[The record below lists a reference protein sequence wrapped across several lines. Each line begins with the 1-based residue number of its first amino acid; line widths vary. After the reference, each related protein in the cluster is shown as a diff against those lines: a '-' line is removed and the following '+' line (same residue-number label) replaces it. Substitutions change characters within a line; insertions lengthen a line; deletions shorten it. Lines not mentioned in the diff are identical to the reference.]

1 MSNIDGSRNGG
12 SGTFDEVIATS
23 SIALLD
29 KYIFPLDAPTE
40 PGSTI
45 ISGVGGSLEWEL
57 DAGSGNVSYINP
69 GPVVDGHVVRFE
81 GTSGTIIGDSGLAI
95 AAIATNPNENN
106 SNTSD
111 GAEYKFRKTRGGG
124 GVLVNDEL
132 GKVTYSGYDAINGFN
147 VGSVLV
153 SKATET
159 WTGGE
164 NGSSLTIATNDD
176 GGNVPV
182 EKIKINS
189 DGVILKDDLHFGEP
203 VSYYMREKNSGDG
216 IETYDQNNIK
226 QLAVDDDGVFARKL
240 KIENETTFNGPLI
253 ISSVNVP
260 DLKILPDGG
269 AGISFID
276 LNNPDNPIDEYYLS
290 IAPDLYAS
298 YDFRAGQTGHRTTH
312 LRGRGTS
319 FAQRQGLLEFDR
331 ISEINSIGID
341 SSGNQGFGTIIYSIC
356 EEDWVSAQH
365 GCKFQFRTTD
375 IGSVAPSIKLEL
387 GTAGIDCKAD
397 LTANSGVMKIN
408 SNGGTPVLEFQQN
421 GSTKWSQT
429 GNASDFKITD
439 NVKGLDVL
447 TLTDFSPGL
456 EHLTSKATNNYFE
469 NEVQFNTAS
478 NTYKF
483 PLIRPLNNAVLK
495 ATDAN
500 GTLSWVNA
508 SYGELYF
515 VAPNTTPVVMPN
527 QNQYYPITPASN
539 FGVGPLSNFTF
550 IANTSQ
556 IIYTGVRPRIFSVSL
571 SVGWFNSGMTPQIFG
586 LGVALNGVLIPSSG
600 TRATLDDSTLFY
612 PRNASTSC
620 LIQLNGGDSIGP
632 VVSCLS
638 ATDAC
643 GITDT
648 SMVVTAVN

>member
-1 MSNIDGSRNGG
+1 MSNIDGSRGEGG
-12 SGTFDEVIATS
+12 GIQSDVIATS
-23 SIALLD
+23 SIQLQGR
-29 KYIFPLDAPTE
+29 YIFPLDGPPE

-45 ISGVGGSLEWEL
+45 ISDSGLNLVWEQN
-57 DAGSGNVSYINP
+57 AGSGNVNFL
-69 GPVVDGHVVRFE
+69 DGSVIAGNICRF
-81 GTSGTIIGDSGLAI
+81 TDSSGKIISDSGLPVSGVG
-95 AAIATNPNENN
+95 TNPNNN
-106 SNTSD
+106 DSGTPD
-111 GAEYKFRKTRGGG
+111 GAEYKFRKTRGNG
-124 GVLVNDEL
+124 GVLTGDEL
-132 GKVTYSGYDAINGFN
+132 GKLTYSGFDATLGYNI
-147 VGSVLV
+147 GSEII
-153 SKATET
+153 SKADET
-159 WTGGE
+159 WTNGE
-164 NGSSLTIATNDD
+164 NGTSLTISTNDL
-176 GGNVPV
+176 GGNVPI

-189 DGVILKDDLHFGEP
+189 DGIILKDDLHFGDP
-203 VSYYMREKNSGDG
+203 ASYYMREKGTGDG

-260 DLKILPDGG
+260 DIKILPDGG

-276 LNNPDNPIDEYYLS
+276 LNNPDNPNDEYYLS
-290 IAPDLYAS
+290 IAPDIYAT
-298 YDFRAGQTGHRTTH
+298 YDFKNTQTGHRINN

-319 FAQRQGLLEFDR
+319 FNQRQGLLALDR
-331 ISEINSIGID
+331 IAEINNIGVD
-341 SSGNQGFGTIIYSIC
+341 ASGNQGFGTTLYSTC

-365 GCKFQFRTTD
+365 GCKFQFRSTN
-375 IGSVAPSIKLEL
+375 IGAVVPSLKLEI
-387 GTAGIDCKAD
+387 GTAGVDCKAN
-397 LTANSGVMKIN
+397 LVANSGVLKIN
-408 SNGGTPVLEFQQN
+408 SNGLTPVLEFQQN
-421 GSTKWSQT
+421 GVSKWSQT

-439 NVKGLDVL
+439 NIKGLDVL

-456 EHLTSKATNNYFE
+456 EHLTSKATNNFFE
-469 NEVQFNTAS
+469 NQVQFNTAS
-478 NTYKF
+478 NSYKF

-515 VAPNTTPVVMPN
+515 VNPNTTPVVMPLPN
-527 QNQYYPITPASN
+527 VYYPITPASN

-556 IIYTGVRPRIFSVSL
+556 IIYTGVRPRIFSVSV
-571 SVGWFNSGMTPQIFG
+571 SVAWFNANNTPQVFG
-586 LGVALNGVLIPSSG
+586 LGVGLNGVLIPSSG

-620 LIQLNGGDSIGP
+620 LIQLNGGDTIGP
-632 VVSCLS
+632 VVSCLT
-638 ATDAC
+638 ATNAC

-648 SMVVTAVN
+648 SMVITAVN

>member
-1 MSNIDGSRNGG
+1 MSSIDGSRGDGG
-12 SGTFDEVIATS
+12 PQADVIATS
-23 SIALLD
+23 SIQLLD
-29 KYIFPLDAPTE
+29 RYIFPLDSPPE

-45 ISGVGGSLEWEL
+45 ISDSGLNLVWEAA
-57 DAGSGNVSYINP
+57 AGSGNVNFL
-69 GPVVDGHVVRFE
+69 DGSVIAGNICRFTD
-81 GTSGTIIGDSGLAI
+81 TSGLIISDSGLAVSNV
-95 AAIATNPNENN
+95 ATNPNNN
-106 SNTSD
+106 DSNTSV
-111 GAEYKFRKTRGGG
+111 GPEYKFQKTRGNG

-132 GKVTYSGYDAINGFN
+132 GKITYSGYDATLGFN
-147 VGSVLV
+147 IGSEII

-159 WTGGE
+159 WTGGA
-164 NGSSLTIATNDD
+164 NGSSLTIATADD
-176 GGNVPV
+176 GANVPTD
-182 EKIKINS
+182 KIIFNS
-189 DGVILKDDLHFGEP
+189 EGIVLKNDLQFGDSP
-203 VSYYMREKNSGDG
+203 AYYMREKGSGDG

-226 QLAVDDDGVFARKL
+226 QLAIDDDGVFARKL

-260 DLKILPDGG
+260 DIKVLPDGG

-276 LNNPDNPIDEYYLS
+276 LQNPDNPIDEYYLS

-331 ISEINSIGID
+331 IAEINTIGVD

-365 GCKFQFRTTD
+365 GCKFQIRTTD
-375 IGSVAPSIKLEL
+375 IGNVSPSVKLEI
-387 GTAGIDCKAD
+387 GTAGIDCKD
-397 LTANSGVMKIN
+397 DVLANSGVLKIN
-408 SNGGTPVLEFQQN
+408 SNAGTPILEFQQ
-421 GSTKWSQT
+421 GGLTRWSQT
-429 GNASDFKITD
+429 GNASDYKITD
-439 NVKGLDVL
+439 NVKNLDVI
-447 TLTDFSPGL
+447 TLTDFSPGQ

-469 NEVQFNTAS
+469 GQVEFNTSS

-495 ATDAN
+495 ATDNN

-515 VAPNTTPVVMPN
+515 VNPNITPVTMPM
-527 QNQYYPITPASN
+527 QNVYYPITPASN

-550 IANTSQ
+550 ISNTSR
-556 IIYTGVRPRIFSVSL
+556 IIYTGVRPRIFNVTVSVA
-571 SVGWFNSGMTPQIFG
+571 WFNSGVTPQIFG
-586 LGVALNGVLIPSSG
+586 LGVGLNGVLIPSSG

-620 LIQLNGGDSIGP
+620 LIELNGGDTIGP
-632 VVSCLS
+632 VVSCLTT
-638 ATDAC
+638 ADAC
-643 GITDT
+643 GVTDT
-648 SMVVTAVN
+648 SMTVVAVN